1 MTKEFSDKE
10 REALQHRIK
19 AKKAKRHEKNKKS
32 PSDGKTILQTI
43 FIVARGLSV
52 VFATILSL
60 GIIFGAA
67 TGTGYLVSLISDV
80 KVPSSK
86 ELTDKINTIHE
97 ASVMTYSNGQPI
109 SDISSD
115 LIRTKVSGDQIA
127 QTVKDALIATEDEN

>member
-1 MTKEFSDKE
+1 MSKEFSDQE
-10 REALQHRIK
+10 REAIQDRIQV
-19 AKKAKRHEKNKKS
+19 KKVKRNEKNKYKKNKKS
-32 PSDGKTILQTI
+32 PSDENNLQTI

-52 VFATILSL
+52 VFVTILSL

-67 TGTGYLVSLISDV
+67 TGTGYFVSLISDV

-97 ASVMTYSNGQPI
+97 ASVMNYSNGQPI

-115 LIRTKVSGDQIA
+115 FDQDVKGSRRIRLRKQS
-127 QTVKDALIATEDEN
+127 KML